1 MKKEM
6 FRNQSGQATTELAI
20 MLLGFVVLLLGLI
33 FSLSLEIFNTRV
45 LMDSKY
51 RTERQAN
58 FANASLAGGSGRE
71 IKEWEYTG
79 GIPFGLNDQP
89 VYGSAGEVSE
99 AQGKM
104 AFAPDS
110 RPGTHYG
117 YEWKPLSGFPKGE
130 FKADFQG
137 REQSAIAAANL
148 ITTQGDAEGRQ
159 LTAKLPELVTACA
172 RVLGITINYDN
183 LRNNPSN
190 RVYMPANGEL

>member
-20 MLLGFVVLLLGLI
+20 MLLGFAVLLLGLI

-51 RTERQAN
+51 QTERQAN
-58 FANASLAGGSGRE
+58 FANASLAGGGGRE

-110 RPGTHYG
+110 RTETHYD
-117 YEWKPLSGFPKGE
+117 YEWKPLSGFPQGE